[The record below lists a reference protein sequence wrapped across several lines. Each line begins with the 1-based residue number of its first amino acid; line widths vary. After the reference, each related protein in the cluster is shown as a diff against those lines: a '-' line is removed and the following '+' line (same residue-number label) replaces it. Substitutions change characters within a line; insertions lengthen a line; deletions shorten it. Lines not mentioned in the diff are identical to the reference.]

1 MTSPFEDGI
10 AFVEGAFF
18 PIHEARISL
27 LDWGFLR
34 SDACQDTVSVWN
46 GAFFRLDDH
55 LERFERSFS
64 RLRMT
69 CPHDRGELRALA
81 IEAVRL
87 AGFREAYLQ

>member
-1 MTSPFEDGI
+1 MTSPNSNDGI
-10 AFVEGAFF
+10 AFVEGAFC

-55 LERFERSFS
+55 LERFERS
-64 RLRMT
+64 LHT
-69 CPHDRGELRALA
+69 AAHDLP
-81 IEAVRL
+81 V
-87 AGFREAYLQ
+87 